1 MKKIFSLLFVV
12 ALFTACNSSGT
23 KTQAKSPPDLA
34 AVKTVQLH
42 VTGMTCE
49 GCENT
54 VMSKVNEIDGVTESK
69 ASHVAE
75 LATVSFDSTRTN
87 IAAISETINKLGY
100 AVEGEVKAANPQSP
114 E

>member
-1 MKKIFSLLFVV
+1 MKKLFSLLFVV
-12 ALFTACNSSGT
+12 ALFTACNTSGT
-23 KTQAKSPPDLA
+23 KTETTTTTDLA
-34 AVKTVQLH
+34 AIKTVQLH

-54 VMSKVNEIDGVTESK
+54 VMGKVNEIDGVTESK

-75 LATVSFDSTRTN
+75 LTTVSFDTTRTS
-87 IAAISETINKLGY
+87 IAAISETINGLGY
-100 AVEGEVKAANPQSP
+100 TVEGEVKAENQSP

>member
-1 MKKIFSLLFVV
+1 MKKILSLLFVV

-23 KTQAKSPPDLA
+23 KTETNTPTDLA
-34 AVKTVQLH
+34 AIKTVQLH

-75 LATVSFDSTRTN
+75 LTTVSFDTTRTS
-87 IAAISETINKLGY
+87 IAAISETINGLGY
-100 AVEGEVKAANPQSP
+100 TVVGEAKEDIQSP